1 MPLVL
6 TRAVLFLLALLGLGI
21 ATYFTG
27 VAYRLIPPDA
37 RFIPRVCRLGE
48 DTCRKVVD
56 TPRARVFGLPNSL
69 LGMLYYLALMAL
81 AAAGGA
87 DEKLELAY
95 RLVAWGTVALGVFLT
110 YSLLFITRVPC
121 VLCFTS
127 HALNLVIAIILT
139 WVWRG
144 H

>member
-1 MPLVL
+1 MM
-6 TRAVLFLLALLGLGI
+6 RALIFLLALLGLAI

-27 VAYRLIPPDA
+27 VAYRLIPPDT
-37 RFIPRVCRLGE
+37 RYIPRVCRLGE

-56 TPRARVFGLPNSL
+56 TPRARVFGVPNSL
-69 LGMLYYLALMAL
+69 LGMIYYVALMAL
-81 AAAGGA
+81 AVAGTA
-87 DEKLELAY
+87 PPWLDLAY

-139 WVWRG
+139 WAW
-144 H
+144 